1 MDNEALPDTALMQVL
16 PLLSKWV
23 GRQVWG
29 AVDHVNR
36 VLIVALE
43 EPGPMCNPIFESL
56 PKDGMTPE
64 FLSRIEMLL
73 AQQALHLRYVTVH

>member
-1 MDNEALPDTALMQVL
+1 MSDEPALMQL
-16 PLLSKWV
+16 MPMLSKRV
-23 GRQVWG
+23 GMQVWA

-36 VLIVALE
+36 VMIVALE

-56 PKDGMTPE
+56 PKDGITPE
-64 FLSRIEMLL
+64 FMARLEFLL